1 MMHYPRRGGA
11 GGRRGSSLR
20 GASRRRRRRR
30 TPVSGTR
37 VLIDLLGEVGL
48 LLWGTH
54 MVSTGVQRGYGTAL
68 RRALEHNL
76 DRRWLAFLTGV
87 GVTTL
92 LQSSTATGLMAMS
105 FAAAGVIA
113 LQPALAVMLGANVGT
128 ALVAQVLS
136 FNIGVIASP
145 LLLAGVLIF
154 RWSAGGRV
162 KNMGRAAIG
171 LGLMIMALSGLQRTL
186 GPVENTP
193 LLRSIL
199 QSLNGEPLLAVLIAS
214 LLTWAC
220 HSSVAIVLLVASLA
234 GTHLLGT
241 PESLALV
248 LGANLGGAMP
258 ALVHA
263 STPVARRL
271 PLGNLLVRLIGVLAA
286 LPFLPQAA
294 RLLQS
299 VFATD
304 ARLPVDF
311 HLAFNLVLAVVFL
324 PIVKRLAAVL
334 IQLLPD
340 PPQPTDPGR
349 PLYLE
354 TSALDSAT
362 VALANATR
370 EALRMADMVE
380 GMLKNSLE
388 AFRSQ
393 NRELAAAVATADRA
407 IRQLG
412 SAIRGYLVAIGSEQT
427 LDDAREGARLQDI
440 LSAVINV
447 EHVSDI
453 IANSL
458 MESAVKQQ
466 KRGQSLSADELEA
479 IALMHA
485 ELFESLRLAMTIF
498 LRADRADARRLVQRK
513 ARLRELEASTT
524 ALCVRRLRDATLASR
539 AGGPDGTPAP
549 PDESGVLRVV
559 RDLRRIHSH
568 LASFAYPVLNRPRT
582 GLRGGKRSRAKG
594 AGDDSDNGADDVSAP
609 PQDPPAPQT
618 DEPAA

>member
-1 MMHYPRRGGA
+1 MPYPHARGPHPTLR
-11 GGRRGSSLR
+11 GRRK
-20 GASRRRRRRR
+20 A
-30 TPVSGTR
+30 PAVSGTR
-37 VLIDLLGEVGL
+37 VLIDLVGEVGL

-68 RRALEHNL
+68 RRALERNL
-76 DRRWLAFLTGV
+76 DRRWLAFLTGL

-92 LQSSTATGLMAMS
+92 LQSSTATGLMATS

-128 ALVAQVLS
+128 AVVAQVLS
-136 FNIGVIASP
+136 FNVSVIASP
-145 LLLAGVLIF
+145 LLLAGVMIF
-154 RWSAGGRV
+154 RWSAGSRQ
-162 KNMGRAAIG
+162 KNVGRAAIG
-171 LGLMIMALSGLQRTL
+171 LALMILALTGMQHTL
-186 GPVENTP
+186 APVESTP
-193 LLRSIL
+193 LLRTVL
-199 QSLNGEPLLAVLIAS
+199 QSLNNEPLLAVLIAA

-220 HSSVAIVLLVASLA
+220 HSSVAMVLLVASLA
-234 GTHLLGT
+234 GTHLLGAQ
-241 PESLALV
+241 ECLALV

-271 PLGNLLVRLIGVLAA
+271 PLGNLLVRFVGVVAV
-286 LPFLPQAA
+286 LPLLPQAA
-294 RLLQS
+294 RLS
-299 VFATD
+299 EHVFAGG
-304 ARLPVDF
+304 ARLPVD
-311 HLAFNLVLAVVFL
+311 
-324 PIVKRLAAVL
+324 
-334 IQLLPD
+334 
-340 PPQPTDPGR
+340 PPRPTDPGR

-354 TSALDSAT
+354 TAALDSAT

-370 EALRMADMVE
+370 ESLRMADMVE

-388 AFRSQ
+388 VFRTQ
-393 NRELAAAVATADRA
+393 NRELAADVSAADRA

-453 IANSL
+453 VANSL

-466 KRGQSLSADELEA
+466 KRGQTLSAEELAA
-479 IALMHA
+479 IGMMHT
-485 ELFESLRLAMTIF
+485 ELFESLRLAMAIF
-498 LRADRADARRLVQRK
+498 LRADQADAQRLVLRK

-524 ALCVRRLRDATLASR
+524 ALCVRRLRDATLAHR
-539 AGGPDGTPAP
+539 AVGAEALPGTH
-549 PDESGVLRVV
+549 DESGVLRVV

-568 LASFAYPVLNRPRT
+568 LASFAYPVLNRP
-582 GLRGGKRSRAKG
+582 
-594 AGDDSDNGADDVSAP
+594 
-609 PQDPPAPQT
+609 Q
-618 DEPAA
+618 PAARTDRDARQLEETKR

>member
-1 MMHYPRRGGA
+1 M
-11 GGRRGSSLR
+11 
-20 GASRRRRRRR
+20 
-30 TPVSGTR
+30 SGTR
-37 VLIDLLGEVGL
+37 VLIDLVGEVGL

-68 RRALEHNL
+68 RRALERNL
-76 DRRWLAFLTGV
+76 DRRWLAFLTGL

-128 ALVAQVLS
+128 AVVAQVLS
-136 FNIGVIASP
+136 FNVSVIASP
-145 LLLAGVLIF
+145 LLLVGVMTF
-154 RWSAGGRV
+154 RWSTGSRL
-162 KNMGRAAIG
+162 KNVGRAAIG
-171 LGLMIMALSGLQRTL
+171 LGLMVMALSGMQHTL
-186 GPVENTP
+186 APVESTP

-199 QSLNGEPLLAVLIAS
+199 QSLNGEPLLAVLIAA

-220 HSSVAIVLLVASLA
+220 HSSVAMVLLVASLA

-241 PESLALV
+241 QECLALV

-258 ALVHA
+258 ALIHA

-271 PLGNLLVRLIGVLAA
+271 PLGNLLVRFVGVLIT
-286 LPFLPQAA
+286 LPLLPQAA
-294 RLLQS
+294 RLS
-299 VFATD
+299 RYVFASD

-311 HLAFNLVLAVVFL
+311 HVAFNLTLALVFL
-324 PIVKRLAAVL
+324 PTVKHVAGLLVR
-334 IQLLPD
+334 LLPD

-354 TSALDSAT
+354 TAALDSAT

-370 EALRMADMVE
+370 ESLRMADMVE
-380 GMLKNSLE
+380 GMLKGSLE
-388 AFRSQ
+388 AFRTQ
-393 NRELAAAVATADRA
+393 NRELAAGVSATDRA

-453 IANSL
+453 VANSL

-466 KRGQSLSADELEA
+466 KRGQSLSADELQA
-479 IALMHA
+479 IAMMHG
-485 ELFESLRLAMTIF
+485 ELFESLRLAMAIF
-498 LRADRADARRLVQRK
+498 LRADQADAQRLVLRK

-524 ALCVRRLRDATLASR
+524 ALCVRRLRDATLANR
-539 AGGPDGTPAP
+539 AGGAEGMPVSPD
-549 PDESGVLRVV
+549 DSGVLRVV

-568 LASFAYPVLNRPRT
+568 LASFAYPVLNRPQAVMRVDRDARQLKET
-582 GLRGGKRSRAKG
+582 
-594 AGDDSDNGADDVSAP
+594 
-609 PQDPPAPQT
+609 QQ
-618 DEPAA
+618 

>member
-1 MMHYPRRGGA
+1 
-11 GGRRGSSLR
+11 
-20 GASRRRRRRR
+20 
-30 TPVSGTR
+30 
-37 VLIDLLGEVGL
+37 
-48 LLWGTH
+48 
-54 MVSTGVQRGYGTAL
+54 
-68 RRALEHNL
+68 
-76 DRRWLAFLTGV
+76 
-87 GVTTL
+87 
-92 LQSSTATGLMAMS
+92 MS

-136 FNIGVIASP
+136 FNVSVIASP
-145 LLLAGVLIF
+145 LLLAGVMTF
-154 RWSAGGRV
+154 RWSAGSRL
-162 KNMGRAAIG
+162 KNVGRAAIG
-171 LGLMIMALSGLQRTL
+171 LGLMIMALAGLQHTL
-186 GPVENTP
+186 APVESTP

-199 QSLNGEPLLAVLIAS
+199 QSLNSEPLLAVLIAS

-220 HSSVAIVLLVASLA
+220 HSSVAVVLLVASLA
-234 GTHLLGT
+234 GTHLLGAQ
-241 PESLALV
+241 ESLALV

-271 PLGNLLVRLIGVLAA
+271 PLGNLLVRLAGVLIT
-286 LPFLPQAA
+286 LPLLPAAA
-294 RLLQS
+294 RLS
-299 VFATD
+299 KHVFATD
-304 ARLPVDF
+304 AGLPVDF
-311 HLAFNLVLAVVFL
+311 HVAFNLALALMFL
-324 PIVKRLAAVL
+324 PTVKHLAGLL
-334 IQLLPD
+334 IRLLPD

-354 TSALDSAT
+354 TAALDSAT

-370 EALRMADMVE
+370 ESLRMADMVQ

-388 AFRSQ
+388 AFRTQ
-393 NRELAAAVATADRA
+393 NRDLAAGVSAADRA

-453 IANSL
+453 VANSL

-466 KRGQSLSADELEA
+466 KRGQSLSPEELDA
-479 IALMHA
+479 IAMMHS
-485 ELFESLRLAMTIF
+485 ELFESLRLAMAIF
-498 LRADRADARRLVQRK
+498 LRADQADAQRLVQRK
-513 ARLRELEASTT
+513 ARLRELEANTT
-524 ALCVRRLRDATLASR
+524 ALCVQRLRDAALANR
-539 AGGPDGTPAP
+539 AVITEGMPAA

-568 LASFAYPVLNRPRT
+568 LASFAYPVLNRSQT
-582 GLRGGKRSRAKG
+582 GVHEEREPPLSH
-594 AGDDSDNGADDVSAP
+594 SDERNTKKLS
-609 PQDPPAPQT
+609 QT
-618 DEPAA
+618 

>member
-1 MMHYPRRGGA
+1 M
-11 GGRRGSSLR
+11 
-20 GASRRRRRRR
+20 
-30 TPVSGTR
+30 SGTR
-37 VLIDLLGEVGL
+37 VLIDLVGEVGL

-68 RRALEHNL
+68 RRALERNL
-76 DRRWLAFLTGV
+76 DRRWLAFLTGL
-87 GVTTL
+87 GVTAL

-128 ALVAQVLS
+128 AVVAQVLS
-136 FNIGVIASP
+136 FNVSVIASP
-145 LLLAGVLIF
+145 LLLAGVMIF
-154 RWSAGGRV
+154 RWSAGSRL
-162 KNMGRAAIG
+162 KNLGRAAIG
-171 LGLMIMALSGLQRTL
+171 LGLMVMALTGMQHTL
-186 GPVENTP
+186 APVESTP

-220 HSSVAIVLLVASLA
+220 HSSVAMVLLVASLA
-234 GTHLLGT
+234 GTHLLGAQ
-241 PESLALV
+241 ECLALV

-271 PLGNLLVRLIGVLAA
+271 PLGNLLVRFVGVLVL
-286 LPFLPQAA
+286 LPLLPQAA
-294 RLLQS
+294 RLS
-299 VFATD
+299 KYIFASD

-311 HLAFNLVLAVVFL
+311 HVTFNLVLALVFL
-324 PIVKRLAAVL
+324 PTVKHLAGLAVR
-334 IQLLPD
+334 LLPD

-354 TSALDSAT
+354 TAALDSAT

-370 EALRMADMVE
+370 ESLRMADLVE

-388 AFRSQ
+388 AFRTQ
-393 NRELAAAVATADRA
+393 NRELASGVSAADRA

-453 IANSL
+453 VANSL
-458 MESAVKQQ
+458 MESALKQQ

-479 IALMHA
+479 IALMHG
-485 ELFESLRLAMTIF
+485 ELFESLRLAMAIF
-498 LRADRADARRLVQRK
+498 LRADQADAQRLVLRK

-524 ALCVRRLRDATLASR
+524 ALCVRRLRDATLANR
-539 AGGPDGTPAP
+539 AVGAEGTPGT
-549 PDESGVLRVV
+549 PDDSGVLRVV

-568 LASFAYPVLNRPRT
+568 LASFAYPVLNRPQA
-582 GLRGGKRSRAKG
+582 GMRAERDARQLKET
-594 AGDDSDNGADDVSAP
+594 
-609 PQDPPAPQT
+609 QQ
-618 DEPAA
+618 

>member
-1 MMHYPRRGGA
+1 
-11 GGRRGSSLR
+11 
-20 GASRRRRRRR
+20 
-30 TPVSGTR
+30 VSGTR
-37 VLIDLLGEVGL
+37 VLIDLVGEVGL

-68 RRALEHNL
+68 RRALERNL
-76 DRRWLAFLTGV
+76 DRRWLAFLTGL

-128 ALVAQVLS
+128 AVVAQVLS
-136 FNIGVIASP
+136 FNVSVIASP
-145 LLLAGVLIF
+145 LLLAGVMIF
-154 RWSAGGRV
+154 RWSAGSRL
-162 KNMGRAAIG
+162 KNVGRAAIG
-171 LGLMIMALSGLQRTL
+171 LGLMILALTGMQHTL
-186 GPVENTP
+186 APVESTP

-220 HSSVAIVLLVASLA
+220 HSSVAMVLLVSSLA
-234 GTHLLGT
+234 GTHLLGAQ
-241 PESLALV
+241 ECLALV

-258 ALVHA
+258 ALAHA

-271 PLGNLLVRLIGVLAA
+271 PLGNLLVRFVGVVVL
-286 LPFLPQAA
+286 LPLLPQAA
-294 RLLQS
+294 RLS
-299 VFATD
+299 KYVFASD

-311 HLAFNLVLAVVFL
+311 HVAFNLTLALVFL
-324 PIVKRLAAVL
+324 PTVKHLAGLVVR
-334 IQLLPD
+334 LLPD
-340 PPQPTDPGR
+340 PPQPTNPGR

-354 TSALDSAT
+354 TAALDSAT

-370 EALRMADMVE
+370 ESLRMADMVE

-388 AFRSQ
+388 AFLTQ
-393 NRELAAAVATADRA
+393 NRELASGVSAADRA

-453 IANSL
+453 VANSL

-466 KRGQSLSADELEA
+466 KRGQTLSAEELEA
-479 IALMHA
+479 IAMMHA
-485 ELFESLRLAMTIF
+485 ELFESLRLAMAIF
-498 LRADRADARRLVQRK
+498 LRADQADAQRLVLRK
-513 ARLRELEASTT
+513 TRLRELEASTT
-524 ALCVRRLRDATLASR
+524 ALCVRRLRDATLANR
-539 AGGPDGTPAP
+539 AVGADGMPGTH
-549 PDESGVLRVV
+549 DDSGVLRVV

-568 LASFAYPVLNRPRT
+568 LASFAYPVLNRPQA
-582 GLRGGKRSRAKG
+582 GIRAERD
-594 AGDDSDNGADDVSAP
+594 AG
-609 PQDPPAPQT
+609 QLEETKQ
-618 DEPAA
+618 

>member
-1 MMHYPRRGGA
+1 M
-11 GGRRGSSLR
+11 
-20 GASRRRRRRR
+20 
-30 TPVSGTR
+30 SGTR
-37 VLIDLLGEVGL
+37 VLIDLVGEVGL

-68 RRALEHNL
+68 RRALERNL
-76 DRRWLAFLTGV
+76 DRRWLAFLTGL

-128 ALVAQVLS
+128 AIVAQVLS
-136 FNIGVIASP
+136 FNVSVIASP
-145 LLLAGVLIF
+145 LLLAGVMIF
-154 RWSAGGRV
+154 RWSAGSRL
-162 KNMGRAAIG
+162 KNVGRAAIG
-171 LGLMIMALSGLQRTL
+171 LGLMVMALTGMQHTL
-186 GPVENTP
+186 APVESTP
-193 LLRSIL
+193 LLRSLL

-220 HSSVAIVLLVASLA
+220 HSSVAMVLLVASLA
-234 GTHLLGT
+234 GTHLLGAQ
-241 PESLALV
+241 ESLALV

-271 PLGNLLVRLIGVLAA
+271 PLGNLLVRLVGVVVL
-286 LPFLPQAA
+286 LPLLPQAA
-294 RLLQS
+294 RLS
-299 VFATD
+299 KYMFAGD

-311 HLAFNLVLAVVFL
+311 HVTFNLVLALVFL
-324 PIVKRLAAVL
+324 PTVKHLAGLVVR
-334 IQLLPD
+334 LLPD
-340 PPQPTDPGR
+340 PPQPTNPGR

-354 TSALDSAT
+354 TAALDSAT

-370 EALRMADMVE
+370 ESLRMADMVE

-388 AFRSQ
+388 AFRTQ
-393 NRELAAAVATADRA
+393 NREPASGVSATDRA

-453 IANSL
+453 VANSL

-479 IALMHA
+479 IAMMHN
-485 ELFESLRLAMTIF
+485 ELFESLRLAMAIF
-498 LRADRADARRLVQRK
+498 LRADRADAQRLVLRK

-524 ALCVRRLRDATLASR
+524 ALCVRRLRDATLANRGVGAQGMPVS
-539 AGGPDGTPAP
+539 PD
-549 PDESGVLRVV
+549 DSGVLRVV

-568 LASFAYPVLNRPRT
+568 LASFAYPVLNRPKP
-582 GLRGGKRSRAKG
+582 GIRAERDTRQLKETK
-594 AGDDSDNGADDVSAP
+594 
-609 PQDPPAPQT
+609 Q
-618 DEPAA
+618 

>member
-1 MMHYPRRGGA
+1 M
-11 GGRRGSSLR
+11 
-20 GASRRRRRRR
+20 
-30 TPVSGTR
+30 SGTR
-37 VLIDLLGEVGL
+37 VLIDLVGEVGL

-68 RRALEHNL
+68 RRALERNL
-76 DRRWLAFLTGV
+76 DRRWLAFLTGL

-128 ALVAQVLS
+128 AVVAQALS
-136 FNIGVIASP
+136 FNVSVIASP
-145 LLLAGVLIF
+145 LLLAGVMTF
-154 RWSAGGRV
+154 RWSAGSRL
-162 KNMGRAAIG
+162 KNVGRAAIG
-171 LGLMIMALSGLQRTL
+171 LGLMVMALTGMQHTL
-186 GPVENTP
+186 APVESTP
-193 LLRSIL
+193 LLRSLL

-220 HSSVAIVLLVASLA
+220 HSSVAMVLLVASLA
-234 GTHLLGT
+234 GTHWLGAQ
-241 PESLALV
+241 ECLALV

-271 PLGNLLVRLIGVLAA
+271 PLGNLLVRLVGVLVL
-286 LPFLPQAA
+286 LPLLPQAA
-294 RLLQS
+294 RLS
-299 VFATD
+299 KYVFAGD

-311 HLAFNLVLAVVFL
+311 HVTFNLVLALVFL
-324 PIVKRLAAVL
+324 PTVKYLAGLL
-334 IQLLPD
+334 IRLLPD

-354 TSALDSAT
+354 TAALDSAT

-370 EALRMADMVE
+370 ESLRMADMVE

-388 AFRSQ
+388 TFRTQ
-393 NRELAAAVATADRA
+393 NRELASGVSATDRA

-412 SAIRGYLVAIGSEQT
+412 NAIRSYLVAIGSEQT

-453 IANSL
+453 VANSL

-466 KRGQSLSADELEA
+466 KRGQSLPTDELEA
-479 IALMHA
+479 IAMMHG
-485 ELFESLRLAMTIF
+485 ELFESLRLAMAIF
-498 LRADRADARRLVQRK
+498 LRADQADAQRLVLRK

-524 ALCVRRLRDATLASR
+524 ALCVRRLRDATLAIR
-539 AGGPDGTPAP
+539 AVGTDGIPVAPD
-549 PDESGVLRVV
+549 DSGVLRVV

-568 LASFAYPVLNRPRT
+568 LASFAYPVLNRPQ
-582 GLRGGKRSRAKG
+582 
-594 AGDDSDNGADDVSAP
+594 AGMRVERDAR
-609 PQDPPAPQT
+609 QLKETKQ
-618 DEPAA
+618 

>member
-1 MMHYPRRGGA
+1 MMPYPQGRGAHPALRGRRRGRA
-11 GGRRGSSLR
+11 L
-20 GASRRRRRRR
+20 
-30 TPVSGTR
+30 SGTR
-37 VLIDLLGEVGL
+37 VLIDLVGEVGL

-68 RRALEHNL
+68 RRALERNL
-76 DRRWLAFLTGV
+76 DRRWLAFLTGL

-128 ALVAQVLS
+128 AVVAQVLS
-136 FNIGVIASP
+136 FNVSVIASP
-145 LLLAGVLIF
+145 LLLLGVMTF
-154 RWSAGGRV
+154 RWSAGSRL
-162 KNMGRAAIG
+162 KNIGRASIG
-171 LGLMIMALSGLQRTL
+171 LGLMVMALSGMQHTL
-186 GPVENTP
+186 APVESTP
-193 LLRSIL
+193 LLRSVL
-199 QSLNGEPLLAVLIAS
+199 ESLNGEPLLAVLIAA

-220 HSSVAIVLLVASLA
+220 HSSVAMVLLVASLA
-234 GTHLLGT
+234 GTHLLGAQ
-241 PESLALV
+241 ECLALV

-258 ALVHA
+258 ALIHA

-271 PLGNLLVRLIGVLAA
+271 PLGNLLVRFVGVLGV
-286 LPFLPQAA
+286 LPLLPQAA
-294 RLLQS
+294 RLS
-299 VFATD
+299 KYVFASD

-311 HLAFNLVLAVVFL
+311 HVAFNLALALVFL
-324 PIVKRLAAVL
+324 PTVKHLAGLL
-334 IQLLPD
+334 IRLLPD
-340 PPQPTDPGR
+340 PPQPSDPGR

-354 TSALDSAT
+354 TAALDSAT

-370 EALRMADMVE
+370 ESLRMADMVE

-388 AFRSQ
+388 AFRTQ
-393 NRELAAAVATADRA
+393 NRELASSVSATDRA

-453 IANSL
+453 VANSL

-479 IALMHA
+479 IAMMHS
-485 ELFESLRLAMTIF
+485 ELFESLRLAMAIF
-498 LRADRADARRLVQRK
+498 LRADQADAQRLVLRK

-524 ALCVRRLRDATLASR
+524 ALCVRRLREATLANR
-539 AGGPDGTPAP
+539 AVGAEGMPGTP
-549 PDESGVLRVV
+549 DDSGVLRVV

-568 LASFAYPVLNRPRT
+568 LASFAYPVLNRPQ
-582 GLRGGKRSRAKG
+582 
-594 AGDDSDNGADDVSAP
+594 AGTRVERDTR
-609 PQDPPAPQT
+609 QLKETKQ
-618 DEPAA
+618 

>member
-1 MMHYPRRGGA
+1 M
-11 GGRRGSSLR
+11 
-20 GASRRRRRRR
+20 
-30 TPVSGTR
+30 SGTR
-37 VLIDLLGEVGL
+37 VLIDLVGEVGL

-68 RRALEHNL
+68 RRALERNL
-76 DRRWLAFLTGV
+76 DRRWLAFLTGL

-128 ALVAQVLS
+128 AVVAQVLS
-136 FNIGVIASP
+136 FNVSVIASP
-145 LLLAGVLIF
+145 LLLAGVMIF
-154 RWSAGGRV
+154 RWSAGSRL
-162 KNMGRAAIG
+162 KNVGRAAIG
-171 LGLMIMALSGLQRTL
+171 LGLMVMALSGMQHTL
-186 GPVENTP
+186 APVETTP

-199 QSLNGEPLLAVLIAS
+199 QSLNGEPLLAVLIAA

-220 HSSVAIVLLVASLA
+220 HSSVAMVLLVASLA
-234 GTHLLGT
+234 GTHLLGAQ
-241 PESLALV
+241 ECLALV

-258 ALVHA
+258 ALLHA

-271 PLGNLLVRLIGVLAA
+271 PLGNLLVRFVGVLVL
-286 LPFLPQAA
+286 LPLLPQAA
-294 RLLQS
+294 RPSQY
-299 VFATD
+299 VFASD

-311 HLAFNLVLAVVFL
+311 HVTFNLVLALVFL
-324 PIVKRLAAVL
+324 PTVKHLAGLL
-334 IQLLPD
+334 IRLLPD

-354 TSALDSAT
+354 TAALDSAT

-370 EALRMADMVE
+370 ESLRMADMVE

-388 AFRSQ
+388 VFRTQ
-393 NRELAAAVATADRA
+393 NRELASGVSATDRA

-453 IANSL
+453 VANSL

-466 KRGQSLSADELEA
+466 KRGQSLFADELEA
-479 IALMHA
+479 IAMMHS
-485 ELFESLRLAMTIF
+485 ELFESLRLAMAIF
-498 LRADRADARRLVQRK
+498 LRADQADAQRLVLRK

-524 ALCVRRLRDATLASR
+524 ALCVRRLRDATLANR
-539 AGGPDGTPAP
+539 AGGAEGMPGT

-568 LASFAYPVLNRPRT
+568 LASFAYPVLNRPQT
-582 GLRGGKRSRAKG
+582 GTRAERDARQLKETK
-594 AGDDSDNGADDVSAP
+594 
-609 PQDPPAPQT
+609 Q
-618 DEPAA
+618 

>member
-1 MMHYPRRGGA
+1 
-11 GGRRGSSLR
+11 
-20 GASRRRRRRR
+20 
-30 TPVSGTR
+30 VSGTR
-37 VLIDLLGEVGL
+37 VLIDLAGEVGL

-68 RRALEHNL
+68 RRALERNL

-105 FAAAGVIA
+105 FTAAGVIA

-128 ALVAQVLS
+128 ALVAQLLS
-136 FNIGVIASP
+136 FNVSVVASP
-145 LLLAGVLIF
+145 LLLFGVMIF
-154 RWSAGGRV
+154 RWSAGSRI
-162 KNMGRAAIG
+162 KNVGRAAIG
-171 LGLMIMALSGLQRTL
+171 LGLMIMALTGLQRTL

-193 LLRSIL
+193 LLHSIL
-199 QSLNGEPLLAVLIAS
+199 QSLDGEPLLAVLIAS

-220 HSSVAIVLLVASLA
+220 HSSVAIVLLVSSLS
-234 GTHLLGT
+234 GTHLLGA

-271 PLGNLLVRLIGVLAA
+271 PLGNLLVRLVGAIVA

-294 RLLQS
+294 RLLQYLS
-299 VFATD
+299 VSG
-304 ARLPVDF
+304 ARWPVDF
-311 HLAFNLVLAVVFL
+311 HVAFNVALALVFL
-324 PIVKRLAAVL
+324 PMVKRLAQVL
-334 IQLLPD
+334 IRLLPD

-349 PLYLE
+349 PIYLE
-354 TSALDSAT
+354 IAALDSAT

-380 GMLKNSLE
+380 AMLKTSLQV
-388 AFRSQ
+388 FRAPS
-393 NRELAAAVATADRA
+393 RELAAAVTTTDRA

-458 MESAVKQQ
+458 MESAIRQQ
-466 KRGQSLSADELEA
+466 KRGQSLSADELQA
-479 IALMHA
+479 IAMMHA

-498 LRADRADARRLVQRK
+498 LRADPADARRLVQRK
-513 ARLRELEASTT
+513 ARLRELEANTT
-524 ALCVRRLRDATLASR
+524 ALCVQRLRDATLANR
-539 AGGPDGTPAP
+539 AIGTEGTPAAS
-549 PDESGVLRVV
+549 DESGVLRVV

-568 LASFAYPVLNRPRT
+568 LASFAYPVLHRPRS
-582 GLRGGKRSRAKG
+582 GVRGAIRAGAHKSRR
-594 AGDDSDNGADDVSAP
+594 DDPEPEPEPVEVSPEAS
-609 PQDPPAPQT
+609 PQERDPPVSGG
-618 DEPAA
+618 DERDTKQG